1 MFKRE
6 QIETAAFRI
15 GYLTI
20 AALLLLPLLIIVG
33 TSITESSYLSFPPKD
48 ISLRWYYEFL
58 ASDRWMSA
66 MQNSLITSTGTMLL
80 STTLGVLAALGIE
93 GSKSKWSAYVVP
105 LVLLPLLIPAVV
117 TAVTLL
123 TFYSELGIQQSYI
136 GIILAHSLW
145 ATPLVFFIMQSVF
158 ARFNWNLRDAGL
170 DLGASP
176 IRAFWEVVLP
186 GVRNGIFASM
196 LIAFIISLQEFVM
209 ALFLSGF
216 ETRTVPVL
224 AYISLREILD
234 PVVSVVSTVMIG
246 AAVLIVV
253 GASLAIG
260 LNQLSKN
267 L

>member
-1 MFKRE
+1 MLRRE
-6 QIETAAFRI
+6 QLEIAAFRV
-15 GYLTI
+15 GYLTLVT
-20 AALLLLPLLIIVG
+20 LLLLPLLIIVS
-33 TSITESSYLSFPPKD
+33 TSITESSYLSFPPKE

-58 ASDRWMSA
+58 ASDRWITA
-66 MQNSLITSTGTMLL
+66 MKNSLITSTGTMLL
-80 STTLGVLAALGIE
+80 STTLGVLAALGVE
-93 GSKSKWSAYVVP
+93 GSRGKLSAFVVP

-123 TFYSELGIQQSYI
+123 TFYSELGIQQSYV

-145 ATPLVFFIMQSVF
+145 ATPLVFFIMQSVLS
-158 ARFNWNLRDAGL
+158 RFSWNLRDAGL

-176 IRAFWEVVLP
+176 VRAFWEIVLP

-196 LIAFIISLQEFVM
+196 LIAFIISLQEFIM

-216 ETRTVPVL
+216 DTRTVPVL

-246 AAVLIVV
+246 SAVIIVV

-267 L
+267 I

>member
-1 MFKRE
+1 MFERE
-6 QIETAAFRI
+6 RLETAAFRV
-15 GYLTI
+15 GYISLVVM
-20 AALLLLPLLIIVG
+20 LLLPLVIIIS
-33 TSITESSYLSFPPKD
+33 TSITESSYLSFPPKE
-48 ISLRWYYEFL
+48 ISLQWYQNFL
-58 ASDRWMSA
+58 DSDQWIAA
-66 MQNSLITSTGTMLL
+66 MKNSLITSTGTMVL
-80 STTLGVLAALGIE
+80 STTLGVLAALGVE
-93 GSKSKWSAYVVP
+93 GSRGKLSTYLVP

-158 ARFNWNLRDAGL
+158 ARFDWSLRDAGL

-196 LIAFIISLQEFVM
+196 LIAFIISLQEFIM

-216 ETRTVPVL
+216 STRTVPVL

-234 PVVSVVSTVMIG
+234 PLVSVVSTVMIG
-246 AAVLIVV
+246 AAVIIVI

-260 LNQLSKN
+260 LNQLSQN

>member
-1 MFKRE
+1 MLRRE
-6 QIETAAFRI
+6 HLETAAFRI
-15 GYLTI
+15 GYLTLV
-20 AALLLLPLLIIVG
+20 ALLLLPLLIIIS
-33 TSITESSYLSFPPKD
+33 TSITESSYLSFPPEE

-58 ASDRWMSA
+58 ASDRWINA
-66 MQNSLITSTGTMLL
+66 MKNSLITSTGTMLL
-80 STTLGVLAALGIE
+80 STTLGVLAALGVQ
-93 GSKSKWSAYVVP
+93 GSRGKLSKLVVP

-136 GIILAHSLW
+136 GIILAQSLW

-158 ARFNWNLRDAGL
+158 ARFDWDLRDAGL

-176 IRAFWEVVLP
+176 VRAFWEVVLP

-216 ETRTVPVL
+216 DSRTVPVL

-246 AAVLIVV
+246 AAVIIVA